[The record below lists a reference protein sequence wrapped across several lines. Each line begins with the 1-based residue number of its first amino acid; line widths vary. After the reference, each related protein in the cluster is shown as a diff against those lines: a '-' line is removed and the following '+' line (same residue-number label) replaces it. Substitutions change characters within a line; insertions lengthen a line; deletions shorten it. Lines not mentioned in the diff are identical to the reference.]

1 MWSPFPSTKS
11 KLRFSDPDHFFP
23 SVISTTLQLSSFNVH
38 LLHPDNMAW
47 NKKKAQIENQVL
59 YPMKTFANVLRKSVL
74 PLRLLVDS
82 FN

>member
-47 NKKKAQIENQVL
+47 NKKK
-59 YPMKTFANVLRKSVL
+59 KHK
-74 PLRLLVDS
+74 
-82 FN
+82 